1 MEEMKDEVLNPKLH
15 LYSPRPRRRSSLG
28 SCSVVDEEKKLEDMC
43 LEVPL
48 DASRDTCQFE

>member
-1 MEEMKDEVLNPKLH
+1 VEEMKDEVLNPKLH